1 MTPSTDN
8 FAGTIALILFVVK
21 SLWDIYREKNK
32 PKIDNAQAN
41 GMQAQAALSEAQADK
56 IKAEIQRDVLEIA
69 HNENKALIDRVSELE
84 NQLSDE
90 RKARKDDNEKAMS
103 LIAELQGQL
112 RERDQVIANQNAI
125 IRDLQTQ
132 ITALNRGQNSGGI
145 MGGKR

>member
-41 GMQAQAALSEAQADK
+41 NTQAQAALSEAQADK